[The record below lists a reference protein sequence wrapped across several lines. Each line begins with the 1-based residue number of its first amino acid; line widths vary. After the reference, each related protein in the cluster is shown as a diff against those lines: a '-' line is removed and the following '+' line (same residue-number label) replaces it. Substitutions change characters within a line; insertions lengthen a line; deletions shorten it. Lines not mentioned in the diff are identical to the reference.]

1 MTGGEGRVDGAWADA
16 LPPERAWKGRKG
28 RSRRAVT
35 AEQDR
40 AAGGPD
46 RRWVDLDGG
55 RQARAS
61 VELKLLPKTRRL
73 RAYLRWSDRGRSP
86 SRYLGEVRRA
96 TRALN
101 LAEGWR
107 LAREK
112 GLLAL
117 PAPVPGSW
125 AKSPAVR
132 LSMQGNRGRDTQ
144 PERQLRSILFRSG
157 LRYRVNMRP
166 LKKLRRTADVVFL
179 GAKIAVFVD
188 GCYWHGCS
196 EHYRPARENQ
206 QFWHTKING
215 NRARD
220 VETDRLLAEGGWQS
234 IRIWEHEEPQRA
246 ALRVIAAVRA
256 IRGCPQED
264 ALPGRTGHVTP

>member
-1 MTGGEGRVDGAWADA
+1 MTGGDGRVDRAWADT

-28 RSRRAVT
+28 RSRQAVT

-86 SRYLGEVRRA
+86 SRYLGEVGKA
-96 TRALN
+96 ARALN

-107 LAREK
+107 LARER
-112 GLLAL
+112 GLLAP

-125 AKSPAVR
+125 AKSRAVR
-132 LSMQGNRGRDTQ
+132 LSMQGNKGRDTE
-144 PERQLRSILFRSG
+144 PERQVRSILFQNG
-157 LRYRVNMRP
+157 LRYRVNTRP
-166 LKKLRRTADVVFL
+166 LEALRRTADVVFP

-188 GCYWHGCS
+188 GCYWHGCP
-196 EHYRPARENQ
+196 EHYRPARENV
-206 QFWHTKING
+206 QFWHAKIEG
-215 NRARD
+215 NKARD
-220 VETDRLLAEGGWQS
+220 AETDQLLAEGEWQS
-234 IRIWEHEEPQRA
+234 IRIWEHEEPQTA
-246 ALRVIAAVRA
+246 ALRVIAAVQATRVHTA
-256 IRGCPQED
+256 GPELAAGRD
-264 ALPGRTGHVTP
+264 ARS

>member
-1 MTGGEGRVDGAWADA
+1 MSADDGRVDRAWADS

-28 RSRRAVT
+28 RSRRAVA

-40 AAGGPD
+40 AAGGSD
-46 RRWVDLDGG
+46 CRWVDLDGD

-86 SRYLGEVRRA
+86 SRYLGEVGAA

-112 GLLAL
+112 GLLAP
-117 PAPVPGSW
+117 PAPAPGSW
-125 AKSPAVR
+125 AKSRAIR
-132 LSMQGNRGRDTQ
+132 LSMQGNKGRDTE
-144 PERQLRSILFRSG
+144 PELQLRSILFQNG
-157 LRYRVNMRP
+157 LRYRVNTRP
-166 LKKLRRTADVVFL
+166 LNKLRRTADVVFP
-179 GAKIAVFVD
+179 GAKVAVFVD
-188 GCYWHGCS
+188 GCYWHGCP

-206 QFWHTKING
+206 QFWHNKIDG
-215 NRARD
+215 NKARD
-220 VETDRLLAEGGWQS
+220 IETDQLLAEGGWKS
-234 IRIWEHEEPQRA
+234 IRVWEHEEPQTA
-246 ALRVIAAVRA
+246 ALRVITAVRA
-256 IRGCPQED
+256 SRVSPQS
-264 ALPGRTGHVTP
+264 LSGQTRPSRP